1 MSLENQEKNI
11 IIENEVIN
19 HNNKYN
25 NEYNFSY
32 KKDLWMYF
40 ESINSKFIK
49 ERQKAKSLMYIIS
62 QKNMLAEDYANNLEL
77 LYKQFFIEL
86 SYFSETENDNIK
98 NNKNYSLNDILNL
111 FLEDIKLESD
121 LFKNYSQSIKEKF
134 LYNLEQNLKTQYE
147 INSNLNEIMKAYE
160 NNFKKVIEK
169 FEKIKLEYQ
178 NSCKS
183 VEKFKKEYEILKVDI
198 ESKKEKNDIEE
209 LRYQK
214 FKEEND
220 ERIKEAKEKQKIY
233 EDYIIEANKERKN
246 YIELSEKTYDLA
258 QKLDNEYFDLIK
270 KKLNYFF
277 NSQSDLLNKILEENK
292 NMIKNINL
300 INFTYELKQFVNSK
314 FPKFSLP
321 KPFTYEQYNPYL
333 VLRKRN
339 EIDVDKSQTHEI
351 IKNVVKEINHL
362 FFSDKNNLNYD
373 NNIDN
378 INTNNKE
385 IDSNKI
391 NSENKI
397 NLDDLD
403 YIRES
408 VHKIWSSNKL
418 DDKKLF
424 NLLKNQE
431 LRITFLREL
440 NQYRIEGIFIL
451 EEKSYDKLVSVFNSI
466 LLNSRKEK
474 DFECIKLCMIL
485 SQTFYKSIDDKIF
498 LQTEVM
504 KNDIWKKRVFWEE
517 IIEYCIKDE
526 INYSKG
532 YLIFLEENEEKREE
546 RVKQV
551 VNSNLVTYSYNM
563 KLFNVSQKERKEI
576 INKFIK
582 KYDIK
587 DFIFFDD
594 EIDVNEI
601 KDEILTGSLV
611 SNIDIQPTEE
621 KKNDEK

>member
-277 NSQSDLLNKILEENK
+277 NSQSDLFNKILEENK

-378 INTNNKE
+378 INNKNKE

-466 LLNSRKEK
+466 LFNSRKEK

-611 SNIDIQPTEE
+611 
-621 KKNDEK
+621 

>member
-378 INTNNKE
+378 INTKNKE

-466 LLNSRKEK
+466 LFNSRKEK

>member
-378 INTNNKE
+378 INNKNKE

-466 LLNSRKEK
+466 LFNSRKEK

-551 VNSNLVTYSYNM
+551 VNSNLITYSYNM

-611 SNIDIQPTEE
+611 SNIDVQPTEE